1 MTFFFS
7 DKIAKF
13 WHKMDKFL
21 KRAVGT
27 PKSTDLVAELQTGE
41 PKSKQRKYDNDYIA
55 YGFTESG
62 PSGDL
67 PLCVV
72 CLQTLSNDAIKP
84 AKLKRHL
91 TTLHSD
97 LANKPREYF
106 EKQRP
111 VLETERQITA
121 NVSENEKS
129 LGASYLVALR
139 VAKVKK
145 LHT

>member
-106 EKQRP
+106 ERQRDLYLKQKGK
-111 VLETERQITA
+111 LTS
-121 NVSENEKS
+121 NVSVNEKS
-129 LGASYLVALR
+129 LRASYLVAL
-139 VAKVKK
+139 
-145 LHT
+145 

>member
-1 MTFFFS
+1 
-7 DKIAKF
+7 
-13 WHKMDKFL
+13 MDKFL

-41 PKSKQRKYDNDYIA
+41 PKSKQRKYDNDYIE
-55 YGFTESG
+55 YSFTESG

-72 CLQTLSNDAIKP
+72 CLQTLSNDAMKP
-84 AKLKRHL
+84 TKLKRHL
-91 TTLHSD
+91 TAVHSD

-121 NVSENEKS
+121 NVSENEK
-129 LGASYLVALR
+129 
-139 VAKVKK
+139 
-145 LHT
+145 